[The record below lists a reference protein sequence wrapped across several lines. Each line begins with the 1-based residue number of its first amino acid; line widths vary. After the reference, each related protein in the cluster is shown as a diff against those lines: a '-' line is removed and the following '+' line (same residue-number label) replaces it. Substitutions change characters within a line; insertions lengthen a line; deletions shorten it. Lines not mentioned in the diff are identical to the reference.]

1 MQKTPD
7 DIVIF
12 LLVAT
17 AIILLMAGIVVTIIL
32 LYRKK
37 QVSYEKDIES
47 IKAEYEKAIL
57 NTQLEM
63 QEQTFSDISREI
75 HDNIGMSLTL
85 AKLNLNTLRQDDA
98 AQSAFQVNSSIDL
111 ISKAINDLSDISKS
125 LNADFIAEYG
135 LINALAQEINKLKNT
150 GLYEII
156 FDVAG
161 NAIFLD
167 SKKELVIFR
176 IAQEALNN
184 VLKHANAK
192 KIMINLCYNND
203 CLDLSISDDGAG
215 FIPGNS
221 SEPTDKKKGS
231 GLINMNKRAR
241 MLNGHWIINNGPGN
255 GTIVK
260 LTVPY

>member
-85 AKLNLNTLRQDDA
+85 AKLNLNTLRPDDA
-98 AQSAFQVNSSIDL
+98 AQSAFQVIHL
-111 ISKAINDLSDISKS
+111 
-125 LNADFIAEYG
+125 
-135 LINALAQEINKLKNT
+135 
-150 GLYEII
+150 
-156 FDVAG
+156 
-161 NAIFLD
+161 
-167 SKKELVIFR
+167 
-176 IAQEALNN
+176 
-184 VLKHANAK
+184 
-192 KIMINLCYNND
+192 
-203 CLDLSISDDGAG
+203 
-215 FIPGNS
+215 
-221 SEPTDKKKGS
+221 
-231 GLINMNKRAR
+231 
-241 MLNGHWIINNGPGN
+241 
-255 GTIVK
+255 
-260 LTVPY
+260 LT

>member
-47 IKAEYEKAIL
+47 IKAEYEKTIL
-57 NTQLEM
+57 NTQLEL

-85 AKLNLNTLRQDDA
+85 AKLNLNTLRPDDA

-111 ISKAINDLSDISKS
+111 ISKAITHDR
-125 LNADFIAEYG
+125 FF
-135 LINALAQEINKLKNT
+135 T
-150 GLYEII
+150 
-156 FDVAG
+156 F
-161 NAIFLD
+161 F
-167 SKKELVIFR
+167 
-176 IAQEALNN
+176 
-184 VLKHANAK
+184 
-192 KIMINLCYNND
+192 
-203 CLDLSISDDGAG
+203 
-215 FIPGNS
+215 
-221 SEPTDKKKGS
+221 
-231 GLINMNKRAR
+231 
-241 MLNGHWIINNGPGN
+241 
-255 GTIVK
+255 
-260 LTVPY
+260 